1 MSTKVVHVPYADT
14 KRFSTL
20 VLDLIRG
27 AGPLREHHPYSPD
40 LDGLAAAAQ
49 ERTFDA
55 GSRAVLCA
63 ALDRQYQGI
72 EVGEAVRSNLLS
84 LRAQDTLTVTTGH
97 QLCLFT
103 GPLYVPFKILNV
115 IRLARTASAHLD
127 RPVVPVFWMAS
138 EDHDSEE
145 IDHTYMNGSKVTW
158 EGTSTGAVGGMP
170 LKDIDTAVE
179 AAIGA
184 LGPGEDAERIADLL
198 RSCYTPEHTLAQAT
212 RLFVHALFGRFG
224 LLILDGDDPELKRL
238 FAPVLREELL
248 NQVAERSVRYAND
261 RLEGHYGVQAHA
273 REINLF
279 HLRPELRSRVV
290 LKDDHFQVLDG
301 GPLWSVEEML
311 AEVDRNPQDFS
322 PNVILRPVY
331 QEVVLPN
338 VAYVGGGGEIA
349 YWMQL
354 RWLFQALQVPMPVVL
369 LRTSAASIGSKHLR
383 QWEALG
389 LSVADLF
396 EPLEGVRTRVATA
409 RSAFPVDVEGE
420 RQKLN
425 ELYDALADRV
435 AQVDGTLK
443 GAVDARRTRA
453 LRGLEQVGKALVR
466 AAKRQQ
472 EVDLRQLNAVHA
484 ALFPNGGL
492 QERRENILPVLAA
505 KGVAELD
512 RLMEEL
518 DPLHPRFTLFVEE

>member
-1 MSTKVVHVPYADT
+1 MSTKVVHLPYADT
-14 KRFSTL
+14 KRYSEL
-20 VLDLIRG
+20 VLDLLQG
-27 AGPLREHHPYSPD
+27 TGPLREHNPYTAD
-40 LDGLAAAAQ
+40 LDGLVAAART
-49 ERTFDA
+49 RTFDA
-55 GSRAVLCA
+55 GSRSVLCA
-63 ALDRQYQGI
+63 ALDRQYNGI
-72 EVGEAVRSNLLS
+72 EVGEEVAAN
-84 LRAQDTLTVTTGH
+84 LRALRADGTLTVTTGH

-115 IRLARTASAHLD
+115 IRLARSASARLD

-138 EDHDSEE
+138 EDQDSEE
-145 IDHTYMNGSKVTW
+145 IDHTYMNGSKITW
-158 EGTSTGAVGGMP
+158 QGTSAGAVGAMR
-170 LKDIDTAVE
+170 LKDIDAAVE
-179 AAIGA
+179 AAIQA
-184 LGPGEDAERIADLL
+184 LGSGQDAERIAELL
-198 RSCYTPEHTLAQAT
+198 RACYAPDHTLAQAT
-212 RLFVHALFGRFG
+212 RLFVNALFGRFG
-224 LLILDGDDPELKRL
+224 LVILDGDDPELKRL

-279 HLRPELRSRVV
+279 HLRPGHRSRIV
-290 LKDDHFQVLDG
+290 LKADHFQVLDN
-301 GPLWSVEEML
+301 GPRWSLEEML

-338 VAYVGGGGEIA
+338 IAYVGGGGEIA

-369 LRTSAASIGSKHLR
+369 LRTSAAAIGIKHLR

-396 EPLEGVRTRVATA
+396 EPLEEVRTRVART
-409 RSAFPVDVEGE
+409 RSSFPVDVEAE
-420 RQKLN
+420 RRDLN
-425 ELYDALADRV
+425 VFYDALMERA
-435 AQVDGTLK
+435 AKVDVTLK

-472 EVDLRQLNAVHA
+472 EVDLRQLDTVHA
-484 ALFPNGGL
+484 ALFPSGSL
-492 QERRENILPVLAA
+492 QERRENILPTLATRGVL
-505 KGVAELD
+505 ELD
-512 RLMEEL
+512 RLMNEL
-518 DPLHPRFTLFVEE
+518 DPLHPRFTLFVED